1 MKLETR
7 IMKEIKD
14 KKVQMKPGWW
24 FEAIRR
30 TETSGV
36 IVLIL
41 LGGGLLAAIEYFVE
55 LLSPGEL
62 MVFGDI
68 GRQVILEN
76 LPYQLIM
83 SAVIVVI
90 AAGAI
95 YSRTGD
101 NYKNTRIKLAIKMG
115 ITLLL
120 ITELLILIR
129 TVSESL

>member
-101 NYKNTRIKLAIKMG
+101 NYKNTRIKSAIKMG